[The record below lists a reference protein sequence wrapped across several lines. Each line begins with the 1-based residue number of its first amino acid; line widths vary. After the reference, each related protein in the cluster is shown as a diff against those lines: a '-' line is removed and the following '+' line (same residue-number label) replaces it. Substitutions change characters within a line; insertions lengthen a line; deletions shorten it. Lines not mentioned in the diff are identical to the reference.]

1 MLLLIPVSVTI
12 GSWERIA
19 CREEC
24 FGEASRPQS
33 RSSLRIFRPSL
44 TDADKLNCQMSRKGL
59 GRPQCLVAAGLVT
72 AKFKLPQHSRHRDTT
87 ESGQEVADVSQ
98 CSVGYRA
105 ARVTAAPFGII
116 WSFDRLHF
124 KCTAVLKKIL
134 FALLFCI
141 ELCLCGAHRQTL

>member
-59 GRPQCLVAAGLVT
+59 IWCSNISVFGGR
-72 AKFKLPQHSRHRDTT
+72 R
-87 ESGQEVADVSQ
+87 
-98 CSVGYRA
+98 
-105 ARVTAAPFGII
+105 FG
-116 WSFDRLHF
+116 DC
-124 KCTAVLKKIL
+124 KV
-134 FALLFCI
+134 
-141 ELCLCGAHRQTL
+141 